1 MTKETSEVVCM
12 FQTARHMSPF
22 QMRLRVYLKDL
33 GNTKSVK
40 DTLGGLPLQLSS
52 VLIDH
57 AMVMVIVSFQNSAM
71 VLIFFLNQV

>member
-1 MTKETSEVVCM
+1 M
-12 FQTARHMSPF
+12 
-22 QMRLRVYLKDL
+22 
-33 GNTKSVK
+33 K